1 MTNTKYEIKFVWG
14 LIIKYSIRKIRS
26 EKIMIKLT
34 LIISFAFFFLSVFKT
49 MAQEENLSVLS
60 GWRKWKN
67 APNMLYNHLNDQAFD
82 YLAEREAKIAG
93 LKTEALWIRRQEEV
107 RQTLM
112 EIVGPLPEKTP
123 LNPRVV
129 GVIDKE
135 GYRVEKIIYESM
147 PNLFVTACLFIPD
160 DLQGKTP
167 AILNPIGHSQAA
179 FRRPLYQQVILN
191 LVKKGFIVLTFDPI
205 GQGERLQ
212 YFDPEKGE
220 SRIGGPTS
228 EHSYV
233 GAQCFISGSSLARYW
248 VWDGIRAMDYLL
260 TRREVD
266 PQRIG
271 ITGLSGGGTAT
282 SYIAAFDDRIW
293 AAAPAGYI
301 TSFKRLLESIGPQD
315 AEQNFYHGIASGIDH
330 ADLLEVRAPK
340 PAMLIATTRDYF
352 SIQGSRETYQEVKKS
367 YQAKG
372 FEANF
377 VMAEDDYT
385 HGYTQKTREATYAFF
400 QKHLNLPGSSAD
412 EELELLSP
420 EELQVTDTGQIST
433 SLGGETVFSINRSES
448 EKLLHNLEE
457 SRKNLTKHL
466 QAVKGMAKELS
477 GYVRPDQ
484 TSQVV
489 FTGRYQRE
497 GYSVEKYMLEGEGE
511 CVIPLLLML
520 PDEGANHPAVIYIH
534 PDGKAAEASEG
545 GQMEWFVKQGFAV
558 LSPDL
563 IGTGETGSGKSS
575 SYTEWFESI
584 LIARSIVGIRAGDI
598 VRTVKYLESRED
610 IDYNNISAVA
620 LGEMCPVL
628 LHAAA
633 FCESISKIALVEP
646 LISYRS
652 IVMNRYYNPRFIPAA
667 VAGALTAYD
676 LADLAACLAPRKL
689 LMINITNQNGDRA
702 ASDLIEKDLAVVRS
716 AYSAVNAKEKWE
728 MKIWEDEQSIDEI
741 FSSWL
746 LNSELGK

>member
-1 MTNTKYEIKFVWG
+1 
-14 LIIKYSIRKIRS
+14 
-26 EKIMIKLT
+26 
-34 LIISFAFFFLSVFKT
+34 

-60 GWRKWKN
+60 GWRKWKDASN
-67 APNMLYNHLNDQAFD
+67 TLYNHLSDQAFD
-82 YLAEREAKIAG
+82 YLAEREAKIAP
-93 LKTEALWIRRQEEV
+93 LKTEAQWIRRQEDV

-123 LNPRVV
+123 LNPKVV

-135 GYRVEKIIYESM
+135 DYRVEKIIYESM

-191 LVKKGFIVLTFDPI
+191 LVNKGFIVLTYDPI

-220 SRIGGPTS
+220 SRIGGSTS

-260 TRREVD
+260 TRSEVD

-301 TSFKRLLESIGPQD
+301 TSFKRLLELIGPQD

-340 PAMLIATTRDYF
+340 PAMLIATTRDFF
-352 SIQGSRETYQEVKKS
+352 SIQGARETYQEVKKS

-372 FEANF
+372 FEDNF
-377 VMAEDDYT
+377 EMAEDDYT
-385 HGYTQKTREATYAFF
+385 HGYTQKTREAIYAFF

-420 EELQVTDTGQIST
+420 EELQITDTGQVST
-433 SLGGETVFSINRSES
+433 SLVGETVFSINRTETQN
-448 EKLLHNLEE
+448 LLLNLEAA
-457 SRKNLTKHL
+457 RKNLPHHL
-466 QAVKGMAKELS
+466 QTVKRAAKELS
-477 GYVRPDQ
+477 GYVHPERTPQ
-484 TSQVV
+484 AV

-497 GYSVEKYMLEGEGE
+497 GYAVEKYLLEGEGE

-520 PDEGANHPAVIYIH
+520 PDEGENHPAVIYIH
-534 PDGKAAEASEG
+534 PDGKSAEASEG
-545 GQMEWFVKQGFAV
+545 GQMEWFVKIPPNPPLKKGGFAV

-620 LGEMCPVL
+620 FREMCPVL

-633 FCESISKIALVEP
+633 FCESISRIALVEP

-652 IVMNRYYNPRFIPAA
+652 IVMNRDYNPRFIPAA

-676 LADLAACLAPRKL
+676 LADLAAGLAPRKL
-689 LMINITNQNGDRA
+689 LMVNITDQNGDRA
-702 ASDLIEKDLAVVRS
+702 ESDLIEKDLAVVRA
-716 AYSAVNAKEKWE
+716 AYSAVNAEEKLE
-728 MKIWEDEQSIDEI
+728 IKSLEDEQSIAEI

-746 LNSELGK
+746 PASTEVQKITENLQVLSTLGNRRLF